1 MFKTHFA
8 MFMAGITV
16 GAAAAWLYAKKHY
29 EKIAQEEID
38 SVKAAYGKG
47 VSLLDNSSMHPSS
60 IVAEELFSPEYTK
73 RFTDAA
79 KTEKE
84 GKKNYAKPDKK
95 EKQMRKDISDTPYVI
110 SPDAFGE
117 FDDYVLISLT
127 YYSDGVLTD
136 EDDEP
141 IDDIEGIVGKDY
153 ASHFGEYEE
162 DSVFIRNDR
171 MKCDYEI
178 LRDLRKYTDVLV
190 NKH

>member
-1 MFKTHFA
+1 MYKTHFA

-16 GAAAAWLYAKKHY
+16 GAAAAWLYAKKRY

>member
-60 IVAEELFSPEYTK
+60 IVAEELFGPEFTK

>member
-1 MFKTHFA
+1 
-8 MFMAGITV
+8 
-16 GAAAAWLYAKKHY
+16 
-29 EKIAQEEID
+29 
-38 SVKAAYGKG
+38 
-47 VSLLDNSSMHPSS
+47 
-60 IVAEELFSPEYTK
+60 
-73 RFTDAA
+73 
-79 KTEKE
+79 
-84 GKKNYAKPDKK
+84 
-95 EKQMRKDISDTPYVI
+95 MRKDISDTPYVI